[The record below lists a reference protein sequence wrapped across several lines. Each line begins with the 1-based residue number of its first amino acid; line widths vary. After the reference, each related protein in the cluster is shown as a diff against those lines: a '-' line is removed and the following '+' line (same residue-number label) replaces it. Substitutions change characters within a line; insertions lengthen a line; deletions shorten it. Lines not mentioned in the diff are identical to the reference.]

1 MMVATLTF
9 VVRELQELQE
19 LAKTTLKPLEQLK
32 KVILRNQ
39 VIGEILL
46 MISIPMFSIQIE
58 NIEIT
63 QRSWYQRLKNILK
76 LQ

>member
-1 MMVATLTF
+1 MVATLTF